1 MSVMMF
7 SLPTKFPAFQT
18 VRLSNP
24 CRFRALRLVEEYLLS
39 YFLCFTGPTFTFSTT
54 VVSGLFAA

>member
-1 MSVMMF
+1 MF

-18 VRLSNP
+18 VRLSYP
-24 CRFRALRLVEEYLLS
+24 CRFRTLRLVEEYLLS

>member
-1 MSVMMF
+1 MF

-18 VRLSNP
+18 VRLSYP
-24 CRFRALRLVEEYLLS
+24 CRFRVLRLVEEYLKS